1 MSNSARRPA
10 NQLRPVSF
18 ETGFTKYAE
27 GSVLTRFGDTHVLCN
42 ASLEETLPPWLKN
55 RPDPHGWLTA
65 DYAMLPRSTQE
76 RQRPSLFPGG
86 RIKEISRLIGRSLRS
101 AVDLQLLGERQ
112 LTIDC
117 TVLQADGGTR
127 TAAVTGGWLAVAL
140 ALRPLID
147 RGVLPPYVLRRQV
160 AAISVGIVDGQAV
173 LDLAYEQDSHADVD
187 CNVVMTAGGE
197 LVEIQATGE
206 RDVMSRAQLQEL
218 LDLAESG
225 IGQLIEL
232 QNQTLNQ
239 QQTN

>member
-147 RGVLPPYVLRRQV
+147 RGVLPPDVLRRQV